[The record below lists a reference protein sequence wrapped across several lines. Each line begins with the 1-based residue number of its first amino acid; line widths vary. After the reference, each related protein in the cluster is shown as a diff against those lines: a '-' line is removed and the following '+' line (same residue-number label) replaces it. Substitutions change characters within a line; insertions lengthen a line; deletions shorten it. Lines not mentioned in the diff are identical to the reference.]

1 MSHWQE
7 CKIAAL
13 ATELGHSGKLNSLE
27 YEFLVTQVPDQGS
40 LNGNWIQFCQ
50 NNGATSGKYNEA
62 MIEYYLAQGAVGE
75 GLSELQADYWC
86 NVASGGIGKNFCVV
100 QMFHP
105 VGDDFVQ
112 VQLTE
117 IPDTVDATG
126 WSAKVNE
133 TPVPIVFITVS
144 GRLVKFNIGTTQ
156 TGDAVSLSYDGA
168 GNTIYDGTQLCTFT
182 DMKASNT
189 IDGEYQWAAA
199 GSIYMLTDG
208 ASNATDA
215 DHEAHYQALG
225 YGSKNPV
232 TPDGLALPSFEG
244 IFYQSKA
251 NSPPWYG
258 GRVAE
263 NHLLNSATPVTQNIT
278 A

>member
-40 LNGNWIQFCQ
+40 LNGNWIAFCQ
-50 NNGATSGKYNEA
+50 NNGATSSKYNEA

-75 GLSELQADYWC
+75 GLNELQADYWC

-133 TPVPIVFITVS
+133 TPVPISYVSIS
-144 GRLVKFNIGTTQ
+144 GRTATFFIGTTQ
-156 TGDAVSLSYDGA
+156 IGDAVYISYDGA
-168 GNTIYDGTQLCTFT
+168 GNTIYDGNQLCTFT
-182 DMKASNT
+182 DQKASNT

-232 TPDGLALPSFEG
+232 TPDGLALPDFEG
-244 IFYQSKA
+244 TYHQSKA
-251 NSPPWYG
+251 NEPQI
-258 GRVAE
+258 GRAHV
-263 NHLLNSATPVTQNIT
+263 
-278 A
+278 